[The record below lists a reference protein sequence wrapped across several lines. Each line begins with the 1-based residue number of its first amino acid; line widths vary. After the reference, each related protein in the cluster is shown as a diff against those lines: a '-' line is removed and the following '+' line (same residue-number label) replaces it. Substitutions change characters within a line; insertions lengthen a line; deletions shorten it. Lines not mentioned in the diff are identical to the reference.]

1 MYERPL
7 SLDEIIN
14 RKKGAEIS
22 KPKFLSKK
30 EREELTQKKKAEDA
44 NGKRQQE
51 LVSKRKRRVSSSSHN
66 DEDLKVNVGTKKLF
80 KGRTLNFEW
89 NEEDD
94 TSEDYQPL
102 LRQDAKVDI
111 DELGLE
117 DKHWSKKS
125 LEEMKERD
133 WRIFKEDY
141 SIVTKGSDIA
151 HPLRSWKES
160 KLQKKL
166 LDVVEMLN
174 FSEPTPVQRAAIP
187 VALQNRDLVGIAE
200 TGSGKTLAYL
210 LPLFSYILSID
221 PPCLIREHLEEGNMN
236 RPLGLILA
244 PTRELALQITKEA
257 DKFASCLELNV
268 VSVIG
273 GHKYEETVHSTR
285 NGTHLV
291 VGTPGRLLD
300 SLERG
305 LINVDK
311 CYFLI
316 MDEADR
322 MIYMGFEKAIQS
334 IMSYLPTA
342 DDLVSTRDSSFY
354 HLKKRT
360 TLMFTATI
368 TPRIEQLTKNYL
380 SNPIHL
386 VIGTTGSALDNIDV
400 KLEYLAQTENSKD
413 EVDPIRIQKLV
424 KVLRN
429 YAKKLGRYSTIIFAN
444 YKRVCDLVSYELDK
458 NGIGENVVLHG
469 SKSQESREKAI
480 ESFRS
485 GKSRILIAT
494 DVAARGIDIPNVSL
508 VVNFQMAKGIDEFI
522 HRIGRTGRAG
532 SHGFSVT
539 FVDESDSDLFI
550 HLKKFLQQGNKEC
563 PSFLMHHQAAKI
575 NYLRE

>member
-1 MYERPL
+1 MYERPP
-7 SLDEIIN
+7 SLDEIIK
-14 RKKGAEIS
+14 RSKGTEIS

-30 EREELTQKKKAEDA
+30 EREELSLKKKSDDA
-44 NGKRQQE
+44 NSKKQQE
-51 LVSKRKRRVSSSSHN
+51 LASKRKRRAPSCSHN
-66 DEDLKVNVGTKKLF
+66 DETLKSNGDSKKAAKTK
-80 KGRTLNFEW
+80 TLNFEW
-89 NEEDD
+89 SEVDD

-102 LRQDAKVDI
+102 VRQDGKVNMD
-111 DELGLE
+111 DLGFE
-117 DKHWSKKS
+117 DKHWSEKS
-125 LEEMKERD
+125 IGEMKERD

-151 HPLRSWKES
+151 PPLRSWEES
-160 KLQKKL
+160 KFQKKL
-166 LDVVEMLN
+166 LDVIEKLK
-174 FSEPTPVQRAAIP
+174 FFEPTPVQRAAIP

-210 LPLFSYILSID
+210 LPLFSYILSVD
-221 PPCLIREHLEEGNMN
+221 FPCLVREHLEEGNMN

-244 PTRELALQITKEA
+244 PARELALQITKEA
-257 DKFASCLELNV
+257 EKFASSLGLNV
-268 VSVIG
+268 VPIIG
-273 GHKYEETVHSTR
+273 GHKYEETVHSTS
-285 NGTHLV
+285 NGAHVV

-322 MIYMGFEKAIQS
+322 IIYMGFEKAIQS
-334 IMSYLPTA
+334 IMSYLPTT
-342 DDLVSTRDSSFY
+342 DDLIRTRDSSFY

-380 SNPIHL
+380 LNPIHL

-400 KLEYLAQTENSKD
+400 RLEYLPQAKNSED
-413 EVDPIRIQKLV
+413 EVDPNRIQKLV
-424 KVLRN
+424 KVLRS
-429 YAKKLGRYSTIIFAN
+429 YSQKLGKYSTIIFAN
-444 YKRVCDLVSYELDK
+444 YKRVCDLIFYELNK
-458 NGIGENVVLHG
+458 KGFNETVVLHG

-485 GKSRILIAT
+485 GKTRILIAT

-532 SHGFSVT
+532 SHGSSVT
-539 FVDESDSDLFI
+539 FVDDSDSDLFI
-550 HLKKFLQQGNKEC
+550 HLKKFLQQSNKEC
-563 PSFLMHHQAAKI
+563 PSFLMHHQATKI